1 MINKLI
7 RWQGRQGLY
16 IDEFAGELSLV
27 FRFNVQ
33 NKYISFSYSIRPKM
47 NVNLMFLESNN
58 FNFDQIYKKPLI
70 FMMRNKYY

>member
-33 NKYISFSYSIRPKM
+33 NKYISFSYSLRPKM

-58 FNFDQIYKKPLI
+58 FNFDQICKKTI
-70 FMMRNKYY
+70 NIYDA